1 MITVAHLIQLRG
13 LMMVFNGND
22 KALAAQIGQRKA
34 QAMTI
39 SPVGRDDYLDNESAV
54 ELTNHDINVM
64 ALRSLLLQA
73 SFNYERMQAGGWLY
87 TLIPALR
94 KIHNNP
100 EDLSSSMK
108 MHMEFINVHPFDVT
122 FLSGLVL
129 AMESSKEKISTI
141 RAVKIAL
148 MGPLGGIGDAL
159 FWLTLLPIC
168 AGIGASLALQGSLFG
183 PIIFL
188 LMFNIVHFALRFGL
202 AHYGY
207 RAGTKAIFLLK
218 THTKN
223 ISHAA
228 SIVGMTVVGALVAS
242 YVHLSTPLIM
252 TAGEAKV
259 ALQTDVLDK
268 LMPNILPLGFTLLVY
283 WLMKK
288 NFSPVKLIGVT
299 VVLGILGKLVGFL

>member
-1 MITVAHLIQLRG
+1 MA
-13 LMMVFNGND
+13 FNGSDEEMANKSEQSMAQTLATSQVEND
-22 KALAAQIGQRKA
+22 DYIDTTPGKAL
-34 QAMTI
+34 T
-39 SPVGRDDYLDNESAV
+39 SY
-54 ELTNHDINVM
+54 DINVM
-64 ALRSLLLQA
+64 ALRSFLLQA

-100 EDLSSSMK
+100 EDLANSMK

-129 AMESSKEKISTI
+129 AMERGKEKISTI
-141 RAVKIAL
+141 RAVKVAL

-168 AGIGASLALQGSLFG
+168 AGIGASLSLQGSIFG
-183 PIIFL
+183 PIVFL
-188 LMFNIVHFALRFGL
+188 LLFNIVHFALRFGL

-207 RAGTKAIFLLK
+207 QAGTKAIAVLK
-218 THTKN
+218 THTRN

-228 SIVGMTVVGALVAS
+228 SIVGMTVIGALVAS
-242 YVHLSTPLIM
+242 YVHLSTLLILK
-252 TAGEAKV
+252 AGEAKV

-268 LMPNILPLGFTLLVY
+268 LMPNLLPLAFTLIVY
-283 WLMKK
+283 GFLKQG
-288 NFSPVKLIGVT
+288 FSAVKMIGIT
-299 VVLGILGKLVGFL
+299 ILFGLAGKLVGFL

>member
-1 MITVAHLIQLRG
+1 MAFSESNQTMAGKTEKPMAQ
-13 LMMVFNGND
+13 
-22 KALAAQIGQRKA
+22 ALATNPAD
-34 QAMTI
+34 
-39 SPVGRDDYLDNESAV
+39 SDDYVDTTQGGD
-54 ELTNHDINVM
+54 LTTRDINVM

-94 KIHNNP
+94 KLHKNP
-100 EDLSSSMK
+100 GDLANSMK

-129 AMESSKEKISTI
+129 AMERSKEKISTI
-141 RAVKIAL
+141 RAVKVAL

-168 AGIGASLALQGSLFG
+168 AGIGASLALQGSIFG
-183 PIIFL
+183 PIVFL
-188 LMFNIVHFALRFGL
+188 LMFNLVHFTLRFGL

-207 RAGTKAIFLLK
+207 LAGITAITLLK

-228 SIVGMTVVGALVAS
+228 SIVGMTVIGALVAS
-242 YVHLSTPLIM
+242 YVHLSTPLVM
-252 TAGEAKV
+252 KAGEAKV

-268 LMPNILPLGFTLLVY
+268 LMPNLLPLCFTLLVY
-283 WLMKK
+283 WLMKRG
-288 NFSPVKLIGVT
+288 FSPVKLIGIT
-299 VVLGILGKLVGFL
+299 VVFGVVGKWVGFL

>member
-1 MITVAHLIQLRG
+1 MA
-13 LMMVFNGND
+13 FNGSDEEMANKSEQRMAQALATSQVESD
-22 KALAAQIGQRKA
+22 DYIDTTPGKAL
-34 QAMTI
+34 T
-39 SPVGRDDYLDNESAV
+39 SY
-54 ELTNHDINVM
+54 DINVM

-100 EDLSSSMK
+100 QDLANSMK

-129 AMESSKEKISTI
+129 AMERGKEKISTI
-141 RAVKIAL
+141 RAVKVAL

-168 AGIGASLALQGSLFG
+168 AGIGASLALQGSIFG
-183 PIIFL
+183 PIVFL
-188 LMFNIVHFALRFGL
+188 LLFNIVHFALRFGL

-207 RAGTKAIFLLK
+207 QAGTKAIAILK
-218 THTKN
+218 THTRN

-228 SIVGMTVVGALVAS
+228 SIVGMTVIGALVAS
-242 YVHLSTPLIM
+242 YVHLFTPLILK
-252 TAGEAKV
+252 AGEAKV
-259 ALQTDVLDK
+259 ALQSDVLDK
-268 LMPNILPLGFTLLVY
+268 LMPNLLPLAFTLIVY
-283 WLMKK
+283 GFLKRG
-288 NFSPVKLIGVT
+288 FSAVKMIGIT
-299 VVLGILGKLVGFL
+299 ILFGLAGKLVGFL

>member
-1 MITVAHLIQLRG
+1 MG
-13 LMMVFNGND
+13 FNDND
-22 KALAAQIGQRKA
+22 EMLAAKAEKRMAQALATSQ
-34 QAMTI
+34 
-39 SPVGRDDYLDNESAV
+39 VDRDDYLDSEPAAD
-54 ELTNHDINVM
+54 LTNRDINVM

-94 KIHNNP
+94 KIHKKP
-100 EDLSSSMK
+100 EDLSNSMK

-129 AMESSKEKISTI
+129 AMERSKENVSTI

-188 LMFNIVHFALRFGL
+188 LMFNSVHFAVRFGL

-207 RAGTKAIFLLK
+207 RAGTKAIEMLK

-228 SIVGMTVVGALVAS
+228 SIVGMTVIGALVAS

-268 LMPNILPLGFTLLVY
+268 LMPNLLPLGFTLLVY

-288 NFSPVKLIGVT
+288 GFSPVKLIGVT
-299 VVLGILGKLVGFL
+299 VVFGVLGKLIGFL

>member
-1 MITVAHLIQLRG
+1 MG
-13 LMMVFNGND
+13 FNDND
-22 KALAAQIGQRKA
+22 ETLAAKAEQHMAQALATSQ
-34 QAMTI
+34 
-39 SPVGRDDYLDNESAV
+39 VDRDDYLDNEPAAD
-54 ELTNHDINVM
+54 LTNRDINVM

-94 KIHNNP
+94 KIHKKP
-100 EDLSSSMK
+100 EDLSNSMK

-129 AMESSKEKISTI
+129 AMERSKENVSTI

-188 LMFNIVHFALRFGL
+188 LMFNAVHFAVRFGL

-207 RAGTKAIFLLK
+207 RAGTKAIAMLK

-228 SIVGMTVVGALVAS
+228 SIVGMTVIGALVAS

-268 LMPNILPLGFTLLVY
+268 LMPNLLPLGFTLLVY

-288 NFSPVKLIGVT
+288 GFSPVKLIGVT
-299 VVLGILGKLVGFL
+299 VVFGVLGKLIGFL

>member
-1 MITVAHLIQLRG
+1 MA
-13 LMMVFNGND
+13 FNESD
-22 KALAAQIGQRKA
+22 QTMKTEKPMA
-34 QAMTI
+34 QALT
-39 SPVGRDDYLDNESAV
+39 SNPADSDDYVDTTQAGD
-54 ELTNHDINVM
+54 LTTRDINVM

-94 KIHNNP
+94 KLHKNP
-100 EDLSSSMK
+100 GDLTNSMK

-129 AMESSKEKISTI
+129 AMERSKEKISTI

-168 AGIGASLALQGSLFG
+168 AGIGASLALQNSIFG
-183 PIIFL
+183 PIVFL
-188 LMFNIVHFALRFGL
+188 LMFNTVHFTLRFGL
-202 AHYGY
+202 AYYGY
-207 RAGTKAIFLLK
+207 RAGTTAITMLK

-228 SIVGMTVVGALVAS
+228 SIVGMTVIGALVAS
-242 YVHLSTPLIM
+242 YVHLSTPLVM
-252 TAGEAKV
+252 KAGEAKV

-268 LMPNILPLGFTLLVY
+268 LMPNLLPLCFTLLVY
-283 WLMKK
+283 WLMKRG
-288 NFSPVKLIGVT
+288 FSPVKLIGIT
-299 VVLGILGKLVGFL
+299 VVFGVVGKLVGFL

>member
-1 MITVAHLIQLRG
+1 MA
-13 LMMVFNGND
+13 FNESD
-22 KALAAQIGQRKA
+22 QTMKTEKPMA
-34 QAMTI
+34 QALT
-39 SPVGRDDYLDNESAV
+39 SNPADSDDYVDTTQGGD
-54 ELTNHDINVM
+54 LTTRDINVM

-94 KIHNNP
+94 KLHKNP
-100 EDLSSSMK
+100 GDLANSMK

-129 AMESSKEKISTI
+129 AMERSKEKISTI

-168 AGIGASLALQGSLFG
+168 AGIGASLALQGSIFG
-183 PIIFL
+183 PIVFL
-188 LMFNIVHFALRFGL
+188 LMFNLVHFTLRFGL

-207 RAGTKAIFLLK
+207 RAGTTAITMLK

-223 ISHAA
+223 ISHAV
-228 SIVGMTVVGALVAS
+228 SIVGMTVIGALIAS
-242 YVHLSTPLIM
+242 YVHLSTPLVM
-252 TAGEAKV
+252 KAGEAKV

-268 LMPNILPLGFTLLVY
+268 LMPNLLPLCFTLLVY
-283 WLMKK
+283 WLMKRG
-288 NFSPVKLIGVT
+288 FSPVKLIGIT
-299 VVLGILGKLVGFL
+299 VVFGVVGKLVGFL

>member
-1 MITVAHLIQLRG
+1 
-13 LMMVFNGND
+13 MMAFNGSD
-22 KALAAQIGQRKA
+22 EEMAKKSEKRMAQALATSQVESDDYIDTTPGKAL
-34 QAMTI
+34 T
-39 SPVGRDDYLDNESAV
+39 SY
-54 ELTNHDINVM
+54 DINVM

-73 SFNYERMQAGGWLY
+73 SFNYERMQAGGLLY

-94 KIHNNP
+94 KIHKNP
-100 EDLSSSMK
+100 QDLANSMK

-129 AMESSKEKISTI
+129 AMERSKEKISTI
-141 RAVKIAL
+141 RAVKVAL

-168 AGIGASLALQGSLFG
+168 AGIGASLALQGSIFG
-183 PIIFL
+183 PIVFL
-188 LMFNIVHFALRFGL
+188 LLFNIVHFALRFGL

-207 RAGTKAIFLLK
+207 QAGTKAIAILK

-228 SIVGMTVVGALVAS
+228 SIVGMTVIGALVAS
-242 YVHLSTPLIM
+242 YVHLSTPLVLK
-252 TAGEAKV
+252 AGEAKV

-268 LMPNILPLGFTLLVY
+268 LMPNLLPLAFTLIVY
-283 WLMKK
+283 GFLKRG
-288 NFSPVKLIGVT
+288 FSPVKMIGIT
-299 VVLGILGKLVGFL
+299 ILFGLAGKLVGFL

>member
-1 MITVAHLIQLRG
+1 MA
-13 LMMVFNGND
+13 FNESD
-22 KALAAQIGQRKA
+22 QTMKTEKPMA
-34 QAMTI
+34 QALT
-39 SPVGRDDYLDNESAV
+39 SNPADSDDYVDTTQGGD
-54 ELTNHDINVM
+54 LTTRDINVM

-94 KIHNNP
+94 KLHKNP
-100 EDLSSSMK
+100 GDLANSMK

-129 AMESSKEKISTI
+129 AMERSKEKISTI

-168 AGIGASLALQGSLFG
+168 AGIGASLALQNSIFG
-183 PIIFL
+183 PIVFL
-188 LMFNIVHFALRFGL
+188 LMFNIVHFTLRFGL

-207 RAGTKAIFLLK
+207 RAGTTAITMLK

-228 SIVGMTVVGALVAS
+228 SIVGMTVIGALVAS
-242 YVHLSTPLIM
+242 YVHLSTPLVM
-252 TAGEAKV
+252 KAGEAKV
-259 ALQTDVLDK
+259 ALQNDVLDK
-268 LMPNILPLGFTLLVY
+268 LMPNLLPLCFTLLVY
-283 WLMKK
+283 WLMKRG
-288 NFSPVKLIGVT
+288 FSPVKLIGIT
-299 VVLGILGKLVGFL
+299 VVFGVVGKLVGFL

>member
-1 MITVAHLIQLRG
+1 MA
-13 LMMVFNGND
+13 FND
-22 KALAAQIGQRKA
+22 TDDMRAAKAEERMARALATSRVEQ
-34 QAMTI
+34 
-39 SPVGRDDYLDNESAV
+39 DDYLDSAPAQ
-54 ELTNHDINVM
+54 ELSKRDLNRM
-64 ALRSLLLQA
+64 AWRSMLLQA

-87 TLIPALR
+87 TLIPGLR
-94 KIHNNP
+94 KIHQQP
-100 EDLSSSMK
+100 EDLAGSMK

-129 AMESSKEKISTI
+129 AMERNKEKISTI
-141 RAVKIAL
+141 RAVKVAL

-183 PIIFL
+183 PVVFL
-188 LMFNIVHFALRFGL
+188 LMFNIVHFGLRFGL

-207 RAGTKAIFLLK
+207 HAGTSALALLK

-228 SIVGMTVVGALVAS
+228 SIVGMTVIGALVAS
-242 YVHLSTPLIM
+242 YVHFSTPLVM
-252 TAGEAKV
+252 HAGKASV
-259 ALQTDVLDK
+259 ALQKDVLDK
-268 LMPNILPLGFTLLVY
+268 LMPNLLPLCFTLVVF

-288 NFSPVKLIGVT
+288 GFSPVKLIGLT
-299 VVLGILGKLVGFL
+299 VVLGVFGKFIGVL

>member
-1 MITVAHLIQLRG
+1 MA
-13 LMMVFNGND
+13 FNRADEEMAKKSEKRMAQALATSQVESDDYIDTTPG
-22 KALAAQIGQRKA
+22 KAL
-34 QAMTI
+34 T
-39 SPVGRDDYLDNESAV
+39 SY
-54 ELTNHDINVM
+54 DINVM

-94 KIHNNP
+94 KIHKNP
-100 EDLSSSMK
+100 QDLANSMK

-129 AMESSKEKISTI
+129 AMERSKEKISTI
-141 RAVKIAL
+141 RAVKVAL

-168 AGIGASLALQGSLFG
+168 AGIGASLALQGSIFG
-183 PIIFL
+183 PIVFFL
-188 LMFNIVHFALRFGL
+188 LFNIVHFALRFGL

-207 RAGTKAIFLLK
+207 QAGTKAIAILK

-228 SIVGMTVVGALVAS
+228 SIVGMTVIGALVAS
-242 YVHLSTPLIM
+242 YVHLSTPLVLK
-252 TAGEAKV
+252 AGEAKV

-268 LMPNILPLGFTLLVY
+268 LMPNLLPLAFTLIVY
-283 WLMKK
+283 VFLKRG
-288 NFSPVKLIGVT
+288 FSPVKMIGIT
-299 VVLGILGKLVGFL
+299 ILFGLAGKLVGFL

>member
-1 MITVAHLIQLRG
+1 MA
-13 LMMVFNGND
+13 FNESD
-22 KALAAQIGQRKA
+22 QTMKTEKPMA
-34 QAMTI
+34 QALT
-39 SPVGRDDYLDNESAV
+39 SNPADSDDYVDTTQGGD
-54 ELTNHDINVM
+54 LTTRDINVM

-94 KIHNNP
+94 KLHKNP
-100 EDLSSSMK
+100 GDLANSMK

-129 AMESSKEKISTI
+129 AMERSKEKISTI

-168 AGIGASLALQGSLFG
+168 AGIGASLALQNSIFG
-183 PIIFL
+183 PIVFL
-188 LMFNIVHFALRFGL
+188 LMFNTVHFTLRFGL

-207 RAGTKAIFLLK
+207 RAGTTAITMLK

-228 SIVGMTVVGALVAS
+228 SIVGMTVIGALVAS
-242 YVHLSTPLIM
+242 YVHLSTPLVM
-252 TAGEAKV
+252 KAGEAKV

-268 LMPNILPLGFTLLVY
+268 LIPNLLPLCFTLLVY
-283 WLMKK
+283 WLMKRG
-288 NFSPVKLIGVT
+288 FSPVKLIGIT
-299 VVLGILGKLVGFL
+299 VVFGVVGKLVGFL